1 MSNVSQL
8 TSAEDCL
15 DQASEWLAKVDR
27 GLSEEEQRAMQ
38 EWAQANPNHRRSLFE
53 MAAMWDSMSMLSEL
67 SAMFPLEEA
76 PAPRKSFALPAAIA
90 ASVAVLAIS
99 LGFLWISNNVLQQ
112 AQFKTAIGE
121 HSQHKLNDG
130 STIHLNT
137 DSRLRIDFTLGERKV
152 YLEQGEAHFTV
163 AHDKRRPFV
172 VQAGD
177 NTITAIGTAFNI
189 QLSKDQ
195 EMELLVTEGK
205 VSLQGP
211 QTAKPE
217 NEATNTLPAPVT
229 TYLSAGQK
237 IASSEQAISSVTPVE
252 SETIDGELAWQ
263 RGFIVFDGEPLQA
276 AIAEVERY
284 SELSF
289 TMDEDIQSLQIA
301 GFFKTNDMDKLLNA
315 LEESFGI
322 MAERSEQSIHL
333 HQP

>member
-1 MSNVSQL
+1 MSKVSQL
-8 TSAEDCL
+8 TPTEDCL

-27 GLSEEEQRAMQ
+27 GLSDEEQQAMHQ
-38 EWAQANPNHRRSLFE
+38 WVHANPNHRRSLFE
-53 MAAMWDSMSMLSEL
+53 MAALWDSMSMLSEL

-76 PAPRKSFALPAAIA
+76 PAKRTALAFPVAAA
-90 ASVAVLAIS
+90 ACLAALAIGLS
-99 LGFLWISNNVLQQ
+99 LLWVNNNLLQQ
-112 AQFKTAIGE
+112 ATFTTAIGE
-121 HSQHKLNDG
+121 HSQYKLNDG

-137 DSRLRIDFTLGERKV
+137 NSRLRIDFDLGERRV

-163 AHDKRRPFV
+163 AHDKRRPFIV
-172 VQAGD
+172 EAGD

-189 QLSKDQ
+189 QLSNQK

-211 QTAKPE
+211 QTARL
-217 NEATNTLPAPVT
+217 ASDSRNTLPTPVT

-237 IASSEQAISSVTPVE
+237 VASSEQKISSVTPIE

-263 RGFIVFDGEPLQA
+263 RGFIVFDGAPLRQA
-276 AIAEVERY
+276 MSEVERY

-289 TMDEDIQSLQIA
+289 TMDDDIQALQIA
-301 GFFKTNDMDKLLNA
+301 GFFKTNDTDKLLNA

-322 MAERSEQSIHL
+322 VAERREQSIHL
-333 HQP
+333 RQP

>member
-1 MSNVSQL
+1 MSKISQL
-8 TSAEDCL
+8 TPNEDCL

-27 GLSEEEQRAMQ
+27 GLSEAEQRAMHD
-38 EWAQANPNHRRSLFE
+38 WVHANPNHRRSLFE
-53 MAAMWDSMSMLSEL
+53 MASLWDSMSMLSEL

-76 PAPRKSFALPAAIA
+76 PAPRKSFAYP
-90 ASVAVLAIS
+90 ASVAACLSALAIG
-99 LGFLWISNNVLQQ
+99 LGLLWINSNMLLQT
-112 AQFKTAIGE
+112 QFQTAIGE

-137 DSRLRIDFTLGERKV
+137 NSRLRIDYTLGERKV

-163 AHDKRRPFV
+163 AHDKRRPFIV
-172 VQAGD
+172 EAGN

-189 QLSKDQ
+189 HLSRDK

-205 VSLQGP
+205 VSLKAP
-211 QTAKPE
+211 QTALTE
-217 NEATNTLPAPVT
+217 NSTSSNLPAATT

-263 RGFIVFDGEPLQA
+263 RGFIVFDGEPLQLA
-276 AIAEVERY
+276 MSEVERY
-284 SELSF
+284 TELSF
-289 TMDEDIQSLQIA
+289 TMDEKLKALQVA
-301 GFFKTNDMDKLLNA
+301 GFFKTNDTDKLLNA

-322 MAERSEQSIHL
+322 IAERREQSIHL
-333 HQP
+333 RQP